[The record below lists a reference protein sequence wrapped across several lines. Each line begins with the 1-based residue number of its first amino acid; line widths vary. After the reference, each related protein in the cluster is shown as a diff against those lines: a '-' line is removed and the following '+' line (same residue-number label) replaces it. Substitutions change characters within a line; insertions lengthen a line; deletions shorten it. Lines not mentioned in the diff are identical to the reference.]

1 MSFGLILLI
10 ILLVLLAGIA
20 VRIVYEVTHPE
31 IRRYAVRTD
40 KLTSSEKVRIAFLAD
55 LHSRQYGKGNIKLI
69 QMVSRAKPDFIILG
83 GDMLTASHFL
93 NRDEIAISTLEGLG
107 NIAPVFYVPGNHEKK
122 LMESEDEKLSER
134 WDDYLFELECMDLNW
149 LADDRDIMTEDMN
162 VYGLDIDRRF
172 YTKFGK
178 SPKMPVNYIQE
189 KLGLPDRRKF
199 NILVAHSPEFF
210 DTYAKTGYDLVLC
223 GHYHGGMVNLP
234 WLGPV
239 IAPNFTF
246 RPEHSGG
253 AYKKDGRV
261 IIVTRGIG
269 SHGVNVRLFNRPEVV
284 LIDVKQTQSSSRR
297 NKAGKGSEQK
307 NTAGTAWKD
316 DESSAAGSDDAAL
329 NGGGS
334 TAADK
339 GYPSER

>member
-1 MSFGLILLI
+1 MAFWLILLI

-20 VRIVYEVTHPE
+20 VRIIYEVTHPE

-40 KLTSSEKVRIAFLAD
+40 KLGSADKVRIAFLAD

-69 QMVSRAKPDFIILG
+69 RMVSRAKPDFIILG
-83 GDMLTASHFL
+83 GDMLTASSFP
-93 NRDEIAISTLEGLG
+93 NRDETALAALEGLG
-107 NIAPVFYVPGNHEKK
+107 NIAPVYYVPGNHEKK
-122 LMESEDEKLSER
+122 LMEAEDEKQSER
-134 WDDYLFELECMDLNW
+134 WDDFLFELECMDLNW
-149 LADDRDIMTEDMN
+149 LVDTHEIMTEDIE

-178 SPKMPVNYIQE
+178 SPMMPVNYIQE
-189 KLGLPDRRKF
+189 KLGQPDRRKF

-223 GHYHGGMVNLP
+223 GHYHGGMMNLP
-234 WLGPV
+234 WIGPL

-253 AYKKDGRV
+253 AYKKGGRD

-269 SHGVNVRLFNRPEVV
+269 SHGVNIRLFNRPEVV
-284 LIDVKQTQSSSRR
+284 LIDIKQNQSHSR
-297 NKAGKGSEQK
+297 KTASEQK
-307 NTAGTAWKD
+307 P
-316 DESSAAGSDDAAL
+316 EEIAAGSEEKVGAEKTEKRVSGRNHAGSVRKAL
-329 NGGGS
+329 
-334 TAADK
+334 K
-339 GYPSER
+339 KE